1 MASALHSFKN
11 DHARFLVD
19 IFKLARDDGVGR
31 SRLSWGIP
39 NRICAGDDGI
49 PGRAWL
55 RNYIRSKMII
65 LGFRLIFSSLPGMT
79 GLGDGVFPCRSGE
92 LQEPGVKGIIMIGI
106 WFAILVVKNTANG
119 REIGWGAFSLVI
131 FF

>member
-1 MASALHSFKN
+1 MASVLRSFKN
-11 DHARFLVD
+11 DHTRFQVD
-19 IFKLARDDGVGR
+19 ILKLARDDGFGR
-31 SRLSWGIP
+31 SRLPRRIP

-55 RNYIRSKMII
+55 RCCVRSKMIM

-106 WFAILVVKNTANG
+106 WFAILVVKNTTNG
-119 REIGWGAFSLVI
+119 RDRIGFV
-131 FF
+131 